1 MKRMKWGEG
10 EGGPGAL
17 IRQLAQIPEG
27 MLGQFLGL
35 SLVQV

>member
-1 MKRMKWGEG
+1 VRRMKWGKV

-27 MLGQFLGL
+27 MLGQLP
-35 SLVQV
+35 